1 MSARRWRLSAAALL
15 GGCGGASAGQSDP
28 QACSPVE
35 APASAVA
42 AEGLEGRYAVRLI
55 ATAGDKRGAAV
66 EGRLELMPQD
76 SAYRTMERADG
87 SADTTFRFP
96 LYGTA
101 DLDFAAVGASVPGD
115 PGAADPLGPGVLV
128 IERPG
133 GVMLRLGSEANRRGL
148 RRFDGGYTV
157 LQVQQVTD
165 RGFAGT
171 WRSAVGLEES
181 GGHFCAVQTG

>member
-1 MSARRWRLSAAALL
+1 MSAATWRVGAAALL
-15 GGCGGASAGQSDP
+15 AACGGANAGQSDP

-35 APASAVA
+35 AVDSSLGAT
-42 AEGLEGRYAVRLI
+42 GLDGEYAVRLI
-55 ATAGDKRGAAV
+55 ATSGAKRGAAA
-66 EGRLELMPQD
+66 EGRLQLMAQD
-76 SAYRTMERADG
+76 SAYRSMERADG
-87 SADTTFRFP
+87 SADTTFSFP

-101 DLDFAAVGASVPGD
+101 EVDFAAVGATIPGD
-115 PGAADPLGPGVLV
+115 PGSSDPLSPGVLV

-133 GVMLRLGSEANRRGL
+133 GVMLRFGSEANRRGV

-165 RGFAGT
+165 QGFAGT

-181 GGHFCAVQTG
+181 SGHFCAARTT